1 MKTTK
6 NLSTWLIADLLQC
19 NTPGGHRQY
28 GGFTHVHR
36 VTQVIEQYEQRQGG
50 LVELA

>member
-6 NLSTWLIADLLQC
+6 NLSTWLIADLLQY

-28 GGFTHVHR
+28 GGFKHVHR
-36 VTQVIEQYEQRQGG
+36 VTQMAG
-50 LVELA
+50 LLSIKMELRDHV